1 MALAVWVP
9 IQITRGIGAAAHVKS
24 GRILTIVFLHVILVA
39 CAPSQTVLTL
49 EQSLRLARENSP
61 ALRAAD
67 YAIRALDLSRSE
79 LSTTALPQLKG
90 VAGASYAPVPPQF
103 GYDPIISNG
112 GQIAGQILLQQSLY
126 DGGVRSLKF
135 DQLSV
140 DADRL
145 IRERRRA
152 ERDLV
157 FAVKQSFI
165 ESLRAQR
172 ERELHQQSVAQLT
185 AYLDLVQRLFKS
197 GSAGYTDV
205 LKTEIQLSRAGV
217 ALQKAGESL
226 QSSRYSLAELIGT
239 AIDSSVTIAG
249 SLESLSEAQT
259 DTLSID
265 PPPSIDLTIARLGI
279 ERSLLEVEVVS
290 RERWPE
296 ISLFGDAGYLSSL
309 ENLRFPSPERVKAL
323 GFSFGIGIEMPIFT
337 WGATDLRIQQR
348 QAESDALRQQMELL
362 RRSIT
367 TEVKK
372 TRLELANARGRL
384 KALRTNVAKAEE
396 NFLLTRSTFAGG
408 ETLSLEVLVAQQL
421 LTETRLA
428 ELETLAA
435 IQLLTTKLE
444 QLSTQ

>member
-1 MALAVWVP
+1 MLN
-9 IQITRGIGAAAHVKS
+9 QIARGIGAAVYVKS
-24 GRILTIVFLHVILVA
+24 GRLLGIAFLHVSLFA
-39 CAPSQTVLTL
+39 GAPSQALLTL
-49 EQSLRLARENSP
+49 EQSLRLAQENSP

-79 LSTTALPQLKG
+79 LSTTALPRVKG

-140 DADRL
+140 HADLL
-145 IRERRRA
+145 IKERRRA

-172 ERELHQQSVAQLT
+172 ERELQRQSVAQLT
-185 AYLDLVQRLFKS
+185 AYLDLVQRLFKG
-197 GSAGYTDV
+197 GSVGYTDI
-205 LKTEIQLSRAGV
+205 LKTEIQLSRAAI

-226 QSSRYSLAELIGT
+226 QSSRYSMAERVGT
-239 AIDSSVTIAG
+239 AIDSSVTFAG
-249 SLESLSEAQT
+249 SLESFSDSGTDALSK
-259 DTLSID
+259 DSLPTL
-265 PPPSIDLTIARLGI
+265 DLTIAQLGI
-279 ERSLLEVEVVS
+279 KRSLLEVEVVG

-309 ENLRFPSPERVKAL
+309 ENLRLPSPERVRAL
-323 GFSFGIGIEMPIFT
+323 GFSFGIGFEMPLFT

-348 QAESDALRQQMELL
+348 QIESDVLRQQMELL

-372 TRLELANARGRL
+372 TRLELTSARGRL

-408 ETLSLEVLVAQQL
+408 ATLSLEVLTAQQL
-421 LTETRLA
+421 LIETKLA

-435 IQLLTTKLE
+435 IQRLSTKLD
-444 QLSTQ
+444 QLATP